1 MQARTKTWALT
12 AGLACCLAAVSF
24 SFGQALPQTPIPAT
38 PRELKFQPLQ
48 YAPPKAAAY
57 RQVLNNGAVG
67 FFVEDH
73 DLPLVNVSILIR
85 VGAYLDPS
93 GKEGLASAT
102 ANQLRSGGT
111 THLQADAFDEE
122 ADYLAAS
129 IQSGAGSTSGSAS
142 VSFMV
147 KDTDKALAL
156 FFDMLRNPAF
166 QQDQLDLYRSRVLQ
180 GMERRNDRT
189 EEIEGREWNR
199 LLRGEKHF
207 TSTFSTKAS
216 VTSLTREDLLDFHRK
231 YYHPGNFIFAVSG
244 DFRTEELKA
253 KLEKAMAGWTQSGVT
268 VPEIPKPE
276 FTPVPGVYMVNKP
289 DVNQGRVSIGHL
301 GIMRGNP
308 DEYAIDMMN
317 DILGGSGFTSR
328 IMNRV
333 RTDEGLAYDAGSSF
347 TAGIYFDGEF
357 VAAFQSKSA
366 TAAQA
371 AQIVLN
377 EIRQIREGRVS
388 AEELQT
394 VKNQAIEVFPRLF
407 ASASAIAQTFAADEF
422 TGRTRDY
429 WDTYR
434 DKVKAVSID
443 DIQRVARKFLH
454 PDKMVILA
462 VGNIEDMLKGNPD
475 RQEFSF
481 QKIGNGKITRIP
493 LPDPLTMVYPQ

>member
-1 MQARTKTWALT
+1 
-12 AGLACCLAAVSF
+12 
-24 SFGQALPQTPIPAT
+24 
-38 PRELKFQPLQ
+38 
-48 YAPPKAAAY
+48 
-57 RQVLNNGAVG
+57 
-67 FFVEDH
+67 
-73 DLPLVNVSILIR
+73 
-85 VGAYLDPS
+85 
-93 GKEGLASAT
+93 
-102 ANQLRSGGT
+102 
-111 THLQADAFDEE
+111 
-122 ADYLAAS
+122 
-129 IQSGAGSTSGSAS
+129 
-142 VSFMV
+142 
-147 KDTDKALAL
+147 
-156 FFDMLRNPAF
+156 
-166 QQDQLDLYRSRVLQ
+166 
-180 GMERRNDRT
+180 
-189 EEIEGREWNR
+189 
-199 LLRGEKHF
+199 
-207 TSTFSTKAS
+207 
-216 VTSLTREDLLDFHRK
+216 
-231 YYHPGNFIFAVSG
+231 
-244 DFRTEELKA
+244 
-253 KLEKAMAGWTQSGVT
+253 
-268 VPEIPKPE
+268 
-276 FTPVPGVYMVNKP
+276 
-289 DVNQGRVSIGHL
+289 
-301 GIMRGNP
+301 
-308 DEYAIDMMN
+308 MN